1 MVHIKKINTRK
12 FQLDFDIKYEC
23 SQYVDELL
31 RRKDND
37 RVKVITGLRR
47 RGMIITPM
55 AECHLYGHLKHT
67 RREVLI

>member
-1 MVHIKKINTRK
+1 MI
-12 FQLDFDIKYEC
+12 YEC

-31 RRKDND
+31 RRKDNGC
-37 RVKVITGLRR
+37 VKVITDLRR

-55 AECHLYGHLKHT
+55 AECYLYGHLKHT

>member
-1 MVHIKKINTRK
+1 MVHIKKVNTHK
-12 FQLDFDIKYEC
+12 FQQDWDMKYEC

-31 RRKDND
+31 RRKDNGC
-37 RVKVITGLRR
+37 VKVITDLRR

-55 AECHLYGHLKHT
+55 AECRLYGHLKHA

>member
-1 MVHIKKINTRK
+1 MI
-12 FQLDFDIKYEC
+12 YEC

-31 RRKDND
+31 RRKDNGC
-37 RVKVITGLRR
+37 VKVITDLRR

-67 RREVLI
+67 RREVLILRIYFLLPILKMYLK